1 MDNIP
6 AVADSPPQI
15 NSAEFVR
22 LTIYNEYEPVVAT
35 SIVASDT
42 YVILTVGTT
51 DFTLIGAP
59 DNNVG
64 TYFTATGAGTGTGT
78 AYDVQVLTASSAYK
92 DETIDSQVFSAVG
105 GLMAVG
111 GQQKSIRVTS
121 ADTTVALSGIQG
133 TLINT
138 VLGTKIRGSELEIW
152 RGFYD
157 DQGILTSTAKRFT
170 GIITSYNIVED
181 RAGNEDNFTVSVNA
195 SSYKT
200 VLSNRVAGRKTNP
213 ESWQFFNA
221 DDSSMNNIYSI
232 ATQTFDFGKEVTA
245 SGGGGGGGG
254 GRGGGGRRSAVRK

>member
-1 MDNIP
+1 MDTIP
-6 AVADSPPQI
+6 AVENSPPQI

-22 LTIYNEYEPVVAT
+22 VTIYNDYEDPTDT
-35 SIVASDT
+35 SI
-42 YVILTVGTT
+42 
-51 DFTLIGAP
+51 
-59 DNNVG
+59 
-64 TYFTATGAGTGTGT
+64 
-78 AYDVQVLTASSAYK
+78 LTASSAYK
-92 DETIDSQVFSAVG
+92 DETIDGQIFSAVG

-157 DQGILTSTAKRFT
+157 DAGILTSTAKRFT
-170 GIITSYNIVED
+170 GIITSYNINED

-200 VLSNRVAGRKTNP
+200 VLSNRIAGRKTNP
-213 ESWQFFNA
+213 ESWTFFNPL
-221 DDSSMNNIYSI
+221 DSSMNNIYSI
-232 ATQTFDFGKEVTA
+232 ASQTFDFGKEVT
-245 SGGGGGGGG
+245 STRSGGGGGG
-254 GRGGGGRRSAVRK
+254 GRGGGGGGRGRQQR

>member
-35 SIVASDT
+35 SIVASNT

-64 TYFTATGAGTGTGT
+64 THFIATGTGTGTGT

-92 DETIDSQVFSAVG
+92 DETIDGQVFSAVG

-121 ADTTVALSGIQG
+121 ADTSVALSGIQG

-157 DQGILTSTAKRFT
+157 NGGILTSTAKRFT
-170 GIITSYNIVED
+170 GIITSYNIQED
-181 RAGNEDNFTVSVNA
+181 RTGLDDNFTVSVNA

-200 VLSNRVAGRKTNP
+200 VLENRIAGRKTN
-213 ESWQFFNA
+213 ESWKFFNS
-221 DDSSMNNIYSI
+221 DDSSMTNVYSI
-232 ATQTFDFGKEVTA
+232 ATQTFDFGKEVT
-245 SGGGGGGGG
+245 STRSGGGGGG
-254 GRGGGGRRSAVRK
+254 GRGGGGGGGTQQQR